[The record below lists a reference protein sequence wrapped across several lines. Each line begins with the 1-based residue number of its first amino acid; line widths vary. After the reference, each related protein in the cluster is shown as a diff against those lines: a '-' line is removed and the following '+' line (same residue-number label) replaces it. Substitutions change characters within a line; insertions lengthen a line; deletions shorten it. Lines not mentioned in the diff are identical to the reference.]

1 MGSKTVSK
9 TRTKDLKMTEDTRNM
24 LAYRFTP
31 DRIATFILEHQ
42 TIDTHTLKSTHIETL
57 LNKYPMGYTFK
68 KLNGMD
74 IRLNRNDSNVARL
87 EKEERNAGTQLMTW
101 FKMKHGRH
109 TVDSADEGIDSTMGQ
124 WTIEIWEAGTIPE
137 IPRKR

>member
-9 TRTKDLKMTEDTRNM
+9 TRTYGLGMDEDVRNM

-31 DRIATFILEHQ
+31 DRIATFILEKQ
-42 TIDTHTLKSTHIETL
+42 IIDTNTLKSTHIEIL

-68 KLNGMD
+68 NFHGMD
-74 IRLNRNDSNVARL
+74 IRLNRNNGNVERL
-87 EKEERNAGTQLMTW
+87 EKTERTANTTLLTW

-109 TVDSADEGIDSTMGQ
+109 TVKSADDGIDSTMGQ